1 MKTIGFIACGASKK
15 EGGPYKAKDL
25 YKSAYFKYNY
35 AWMTEVVKPDLLYIV
50 TVHKRPMY
58 DKKEIRALK
67 GNFSGID
74 FREAKVFIDPEE
86 EIYEYDSYN
95 FSTFPK
101 NFVRALL
108 SSRTED
114 FINELGINPQEVKIV
129 STLDQH
135 YTNVIRDYFPNWE
148 SPFEGL
154 GIGKRMQKAKKEVEE
169 VRGETAQK

>member
-1 MKTIGFIACGASKK
+1 MKTIGFIACVASKEK
-15 EGGPYKAKDL
+15 GGPYKAKDL

-35 AWMTEVVKPDLLYIV
+35 EWMTNVAKPDKLYIV
-50 TVHKRPMY
+50 TAHKRPMY
-58 DKKEIRALK
+58 DKEEIRALN
-67 GNFSGID
+67 GDFSSID

-101 NFVRALL
+101 NFFRALL
-108 SSRTED
+108 RSRTED
-114 FINELGINPQEVKIV
+114 FINETGINPQEVKII

-135 YTNVIRDYFPNWE
+135 YTSVIRDYFPNWE

-154 GIGKRMQKAKKEVEE
+154 QIGKRLHKLKKEVEE
-169 VRGETAQK
+169 VRLS